1 MSNEKQER
9 IKEKVEEM
17 GIFFE
22 KAGYSPM
29 MGRVFALLLLSEPPY
44 QDFYQIQEFLSA
56 SKSAISNAL
65 NMLMKSGTVDYI
77 TFSGDRKRYFRVNI
91 EHWLQDSKMRIKQVD
106 SINRILKGVL
116 EERADSGHLAFNE
129 GLQLMIDFHSHLA
142 SGLER
147 IMQEWDEKNEPNQ
160 AD

>member
-1 MSNEKQER
+1 MNNEKQEK

-17 GIFFE
+17 GVFFE

-65 NMLMKSGTVDYI
+65 NVLMKNGTVDYI

-91 EHWLQDSKMRIKQVD
+91 DQWLQDSKERIKQVN
-106 SINRILKGVL
+106 SINTLLKGVL
-116 EERADSGHLAFNE
+116 NERADSRHLAFNA
-129 GLQLMIDFHSHLA
+129 GLQTMIDFHSHLA
-142 SGLER
+142 TGLEK
-147 IMQEWDEKNEPNQ
+147 IVQEWDTQ
-160 AD
+160 AESLK